1 MYQPGTGNTGELPRL
16 DPAVWRDHDRVV
28 VHVPGHDL
36 KLEMR
41 RALLHCTEKNYDIA
55 AVCIGERA
63 WPGARSML
71 ELGEAER
78 IVTTSRSAHTS
89 EPGVE
94 IAGAGRLTI
103 RTPARATRL
112 RQIADLLDSGLSV
125 SEIVRILRG

>member
-1 MYQPGTGNTGELPRL
+1 MYRPENTGELPRIK
-16 DPAVWRDHDRVV
+16 PESWRDYVRAVIC
-28 VHVPGHDL
+28 VPGHDL
-36 KLEMR
+36 KLELR
-41 RALLHCTEKNYDIA
+41 RALLHCAEKNYEIA
-55 AVCIGERA
+55 AACIGERA

-71 ELGEAER
+71 DLGEADR

>member
-1 MYQPGTGNTGELPRL
+1 MYQPGMGSTGELPRL
-16 DPAVWRDHDRVV
+16 RPETWEGKLRVV
-28 VHVPGHDL
+28 VSVPGHDL

-41 RALLHCTEKNYDIA
+41 RVLLHCSEKNYEIV
-55 AVCIGERA
+55 AVCVGERA
-63 WPGARSML
+63 WPGARQL
-71 ELGEAER
+71 FDLGEVDR
-78 IVTTSRSAHTS
+78 IVMTGRSAHSS

-125 SEIVRILRG
+125 SEIVRILRD